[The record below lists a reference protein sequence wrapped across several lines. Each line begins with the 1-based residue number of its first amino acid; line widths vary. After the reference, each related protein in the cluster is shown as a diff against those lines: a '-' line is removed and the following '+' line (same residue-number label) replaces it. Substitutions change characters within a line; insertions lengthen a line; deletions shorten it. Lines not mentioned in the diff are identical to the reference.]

1 MRKILGV
8 LVGILVFLG
17 GREAFMAQEINL
29 RPEDILATSSERE
42 EISVLKEEMIDGMLA
57 WNGISKESET
67 EYEEAKQ
74 YYMQNAEIHYD
85 EAVKIHSST
94 YLFQL
99 DTDDEGTILDY
110 LDQGEHIWM
119 VPVSLDGKKYMMTV
133 TKGLPLRE
141 DVKDILTTEQQQ
153 EVIDREGKWFVVGIG
168 EGVPE
173 GETDDY
179 YWEMLLAR
187 SEALAQCQQ
196 VVLIMDLPGF
206 QYPVALGFQDGKAAS
221 WIGLGYQYSIM
232 EDAAEEAELMSQSA
246 GTEQEKVFEYH
257 ELANRMEEYYNPSSD
272 LNGGGGRVEKTSS
285 ARYWAIGGAAAVIA
299 AVAVVVL
306 IKRRTGKS

>member
-1 MRKILGV
+1 MRKILGA

-29 RPEDILATSSERE
+29 RPEDILATSSELE
-42 EISVLKEEMIDGMLA
+42 EISLLEDEMIDNLLGV
-57 WNGISKESET
+57 NNVSVENET
-67 EYEEAKQ
+67 DYEAERQ
-74 YYMQNAEIHYD
+74 YYTENIEFHYD
-85 EAVKIHSST
+85 KAVKIHSST

-99 DTDDEGTILDY
+99 DTDNEEAILNY
-110 LDQGEHIWM
+110 LDQGDHIWI

-133 TKGLPLRE
+133 TRGLPLSE
-141 DVKDILTTEQQQ
+141 DAKEVLTPEQQQ
-153 EVIDREGKWFVVGIG
+153 EVIDREGKWFVVEI
-168 EGVPE
+168 V
-173 GETDDY
+173 GETDEY
-179 YWEMLLAR
+179 FWETLLSRKEELEGCERVTVIA
-187 SEALAQCQQ
+187 
-196 VVLIMDLPGF
+196 DLPGF
-206 QYPVALGFQDGKAAS
+206 HYPVVLGFQDGRAAR
-221 WIGLGYQYSIM
+221 WVGLGYQYSIM

-246 GTEQEKVFEYH
+246 GTEQERVFEYH
-257 ELANRMEEYYNPSSD
+257 ELADRMEEYYNPSSD